1 MLLRRFGYVGHDDD
15 DDSGGND
22 DNDDGDGD
30 DVGNGDG
37 GEDDVGGLF
46 WAGTSTVPEEET
58 GGRQLE
64 ARRNLSGH
72 RETDPDENHELSCG

>member
-1 MLLRRFGYVGHDDD
+1 MVMMLATVMVVRMMLVRM
-15 DDSGGND
+15 
-22 DNDDGDGD
+22 
-30 DVGNGDG
+30 
-37 GEDDVGGLF
+37 F